1 MEWLGVVLLYLLSG
15 FIKKRQ
21 QNARRREIESDP
33 DWDSEN
39 THSYQEKDSSNKLDQ
54 LLNDLF
60 EDNPKT
66 PEIDPL
72 SRVLV
77 QDANKASFIGDDEK
91 IIEKNDLD
99 EDIDFKENDKID
111 ALNKDIYHSD
121 LANRKE
127 QHLGKKWRRRK
138 NVRKNLFS
146 SKRSIKKS
154 IIIKEVLDKPIALRK

>member
-54 LLNDLF
+54 ILNDLF
-60 EDNPKT
+60 EDNPKI

-99 EDIDFKENDKID
+99 EDSVIKDQKNIE
-111 ALNKDIYHSD
+111 ALNTDTYHSK
-121 LANRKE
+121 LADRKE
-127 QHLGKKWRRRK
+127 QHLGKKWRKRK
-138 NVRKNLFS
+138 NILKNLFS
-146 SKRSIKKS
+146 SKSSIKKS